1 MKISI
6 LEYSA
11 AWDRAFRSERHRL
24 AVALHSLK
32 SRIEHIGSTA
42 VPGLAAKPVIDIMI
56 GLGRESGLDALIGPV
71 TALGYEYV
79 REYKAMMPF
88 RRFFRRN
95 GEGGMSFHLH
105 AVAGDTLFW
114 QDHLLF
120 RDLLRNKPELHTAY
134 EALKKE
140 LAKQEWPSGNDYAA
154 AKGEFIRAALA
165 AGRLDPDDATG
176 RVVYQVSTIPLAAG
190 DQLRPYYLQRYT
202 EEIEAAMAAIA
213 AGEDALL
220 DHCSAEGGRRLPLPH
235 EFPALGPEQLTMMI
249 VLEALFELVRR
260 HEAPHLPSRLKSIFT
275 WPERELAHRFRDA
288 YVPGGIIH
296 RCVIRSGSALDCDG
310 ALLPPGI
317 NLDVPNQSAL
327 ADEVRRVRQRAL
339 RYWHRAHAPE
349 FPELLVNGDVEVLGH
364 ATGLQ

>member
-32 SRIEHIGSTA
+32 NHIEHIGSTA

-56 GLGRESGLDALIGPV
+56 GLGRESGLDALVGPV
-71 TALGYEYV
+71 TALGYEYIP
-79 REYKAMMPF
+79 EYEAMMPF
-88 RRFFRRN
+88 RRFFRRS

-105 AVAGDTLFW
+105 AVAKDTLFW
-114 QDHLLF
+114 EDHLLF
-120 RDLLRNKPELHTAY
+120 RDLLRRDQELRTAY

-140 LAKQEWPSGNDYAA
+140 LAKQEWPSGNDYAT
-154 AKGEFIRAALA
+154 AKGEFIRATLA
-165 AGRLDPDDATG
+165 AGRLDPYDATG
-176 RVVYQVSTIPLAAG
+176 RVVYQVSTVPLAAG
-190 DQLRPYYLQRYT
+190 DQLRPYYLQRYADM
-202 EEIEAAMAAIA
+202 IEATMAAIA
-213 AGEDALL
+213 AGEDALC
-220 DHCSAEGGRRLPLPH
+220 DHCQSDAWLRLPLPD

-260 HEAPHLPSRLKSIFT
+260 QEAPRLPSRLKSIFS
-275 WPERELAHRFRDA
+275 WPERELAHRFREA

-317 NLDVPNQSAL
+317 NLDQNGPLAL
-327 ADEVRRVRQRAL
+327 AGEVHRVRQRAE
-339 RYWHRAHAPE
+339 RYWRRDHTPE
-349 FPELLVNGDVEVLGH
+349 FPELLVSGSVEVVGRED
-364 ATGLQ
+364 